1 MSLHCVQERTF
12 IAIKPDGV
20 QRGLIATIIGRF
32 EQKGFTLV
40 GMKMLTPSRE
50 QAEGHYEDLNKKP
63 FFKSLTTFF
72 SSGPIVAMVR
82 PDSSSTALAEQSRP
96 AASGLLAR
104 ARRSDVTLR
113 RGTAS
118 HAIR

>member
-1 MSLHCVQERTF
+1 VPCVQERTF

-40 GMKMLTPSRE
+40 GMKMLTPSKE

-82 PDSSSTALAEQSRP
+82 RSRSTIAGEQNRGRQTAGCRRLH
-96 AASGLLAR
+96 AAATRHWAG
-104 ARRSDVTLR
+104 D
-113 RGTAS
+113 
-118 HAIR
+118 